1 MCNDFMK
8 ERIDVEIENLVKT
21 AENFKNDG
29 SVYVELFKQRILNT
43 SCNN

>member
-1 MCNDFMK
+1 MK
-8 ERIDVEIENLVKT
+8 EEINLEIENLVKS

-29 SVYVELFKQRILNT
+29 SMYVELFKQRILNT